1 MIEFSLKADLV
12 QPIRIH
18 EQNCSITKE
27 ESVKQ
32 LSLAAWRLRLWKDT
46 KGQDTV
52 EYALIAGLVA
62 VIAVAAMPALS
73 TVVSNVYSKI
83 GSIIESS
90 VH

>member
-1 MIEFSLKADLV
+1 LLKAGRCGADT
-12 QPIRIH
+12 QH
-18 EQNCSITKE
+18 EQNFSNTKE

-32 LSLAAWRLRLWKDT
+32 LSLAAWRLRLWTDT
-46 KGQDTV
+46 RGQDTV

-90 VH
+90 VD

>member
-1 MIEFSLKADLV
+1 M
-12 QPIRIH
+12 
-18 EQNCSITKE
+18 
-27 ESVKQ
+27 KQ
-32 LSLAAWRLRLWKDT
+32 LSRAAWRLRLWKDT
-46 KGQDTV
+46 RGQDTV